1 LPAPGLR
8 GTWARA
14 YALLTRLV
22 SKIGWD
28 ELLKTRSV
36 VFVMEEEY
44 RMQKAQGEPHAHGR
58 QDSASSQHVIHEDG
72 SVLPSKRPSASL
84 TTTLVTDANGGADDD
99 ASVRAVKESPTH
111 KSRQASLAVSDIPT
125 IRISTESDG
134 DREREVAA
142 REARNQADRREESQE
157 EEEEEGEEEG
167 SEESEDEDPT
177 KVNGTSPVVHDTL
190 EKPIQAAADNPSGTE
205 DTPTASATTSDSF
218 SFSNKRLC
226 ERWLDNLFMVLY
238 EDLRVWTI
246 FRAEVAHYKTQ
257 RVAYKKTGMEWEIL
271 GDLGLRLNHKE
282 EAKEAYQRCLDSMRF
297 SYKPW
302 VKLLEMYS
310 EEGDLQR
317 SLQAAIRVAAY
328 QYADYGEM
336 TYPTV
341 IARCFFKLGQT
352 HGHEKIS
359 YTLLSMGLPD
369 DIRKTMEG
377 YLYYGKVFKVEGHD
391 F

>member
-1 LPAPGLR
+1 L
-8 GTWARA
+8 
-14 YALLTRLV
+14 
-22 SKIGWD
+22 
-28 ELLKTRSV
+28 
-36 VFVMEEEY
+36 
-44 RMQKAQGEPHAHGR
+44 QKAQSENHPHGH
-58 QDSASSQHVIHEDG
+58 QDSGSHHVIHEDG
-72 SVLPSKRPSASL
+72 SVLPSKRRSTSQATALAADP
-84 TTTLVTDANGGADDD
+84 NGGADDD

-111 KSRQASLAVSDIPT
+111 RSPQASLAAIDIPT

-134 DREREVAA
+134 DLENETGAKEGEQRGGQEG
-142 REARNQADRREESQE
+142 NNE
-157 EEEEEGEEEG
+157 EENAEG
-167 SEESEDEDPT
+167 EDEDPT
-177 KVNGTSPVVHDTL
+177 NVNGTTPVVHDTL
-190 EKPIQAAADNPSGTE
+190 EKPIQAAADNSSGAE
-205 DTPTASATTSDSF
+205 DAPPTPTDAF

-257 RVAYKKTGMEWEIL
+257 HIAYKKTGMEWEIL

-297 SYKPW
+297 SFKPW
-302 VKLLEMYS
+302 LKLLEMYS
-310 EEGDLQR
+310 DEGDLQR

-336 TYPTV
+336 TYPTA
-341 IARCFFKLGQT
+341 IGRCFFKLGQI

-359 YTLLSMGLPD
+359 YTLISMGLPD
-369 DIRKTMEG
+369 EILKTMEG
-377 YLYYGKVFKVEGHD
+377 YLKYGKAFKVDGHD